1 MQKLPSSIEDNVVA
15 TYLPDGYYSEV
26 SETSSMF
33 THILCYDAEGNMMF
47 RLVQTILDESDED
60 DILLDH
66 ENDPVTAMYINGNE
80 GILVEYPDV
89 PGLYYLVWQ
98 DKLYQYSLYGSFTS
112 VSELMKIAEG
122 APTHPCAYMRGQSC
136 NLLLRIHRRHISRNE
151 YREGRGT

>member
-1 MQKLPSSIEDNVVA
+1 
-15 TYLPDGYYSEV
+15 
-26 SETSSMF
+26 
-33 THILCYDAEGNMMF
+33 MMF

-122 APTHPCAYMRGQSC
+122 VTT
-136 NLLLRIHRRHISRNE
+136 E
-151 YREGRGT
+151 